1 MNNYYATFGGV
12 QDIVYNPFDATIYGY
27 MSYRDGTQ
35 KLGGLIKLKQPDNGI
50 SVVQA
55 ITQTPNTS
63 PGDEIAGLFIND
75 QARMFGLF
83 SNGNF
88 ARIDMQDG
96 VYHNIGQS
104 NVITDYTLNGGTAGN
119 LRGDIGGMPNTT
131 VLPINLAYF
140 KGKIEQSNH
149 VFYWQT
155 YSEDN
160 NREFILEASND
171 GRTWNEIATIP
182 SLSKDGNSSEKLD
195 YVYNS
200 QQNNF
205 RNYRC
210 KQIDYDYKTEY
221 SNIIQFNIESNKILS
236 IRPNPAKEYISIHN
250 IENIN
255 SVSILDVNGKTV
267 LQSKDKR
274 INVSELHAGNY
285 LIIVED
291 QNGYIHKELLT
302 KI

>member
-1 MNNYYATFGGV
+1 MLKFIVLGIGPVQTLPQDTANITNFNNLSLRYKLDLTADAIVKHGFEKFLEELNTNMNNYYATFGGV

-63 PGDEIAGLFIND
+63 PGYEIAGLFIND

-88 ARIDMQDG
+88 AIIDMQDG

-119 LRGDIGGMPNTT
+119 LRGDIGSMPNTT

-171 GRTWNEIATIP
+171 GRTWE
-182 SLSKDGNSSEKLD
+182 
-195 YVYNS
+195 
-200 QQNNF
+200 
-205 RNYRC
+205 
-210 KQIDYDYKTEY
+210 
-221 SNIIQFNIESNKILS
+221 
-236 IRPNPAKEYISIHN
+236 
-250 IENIN
+250 
-255 SVSILDVNGKTV
+255 
-267 LQSKDKR
+267 
-274 INVSELHAGNY
+274 
-285 LIIVED
+285 
-291 QNGYIHKELLT
+291 
-302 KI
+302 

>member
-1 MNNYYATFGGV
+1 MAEHG
-12 QDIVYNPFDATIYGY
+12 
-27 MSYRDGTQ
+27 
-35 KLGGLIKLKQPDNGI
+35 
-50 SVVQA
+50 
-55 ITQTPNTS
+55 
-63 PGDEIAGLFIND
+63 
-75 QARMFGLF
+75 
-83 SNGNF
+83 
-88 ARIDMQDG
+88 
-96 VYHNIGQS
+96 
-104 NVITDYTLNGGTAGN
+104 
-119 LRGDIGGMPNTT
+119 
-131 VLPINLAYF
+131 
-140 KGKIEQSNH
+140 
-149 VFYWQT
+149 
-155 YSEDN
+155 
-160 NREFILEASND
+160 
-171 GRTWNEIATIP
+171 NEIATIP

-236 IRPNPAKEYISIHN
+236 FRPNPAKEYISIHN

-274 INVSELHAGNY
+274 INVSELHASNY

-291 QNGYIHKELLT
+291 QNGYIHKEILT